1 MDARQALPAGGAHE
15 VEIRAATVVVVDRLR
30 DLLNARTDGSGGS
43 GSSSFTAVE
52 CDWLLWQ
59 LGERAKDAIAP
70 HHRVD
75 TIFY

>member
-1 MDARQALPAGGAHE
+1 MDARQALPACGAHE

-30 DLLNARTDGSGGS
+30 DLLNARIGAGG
-43 GSSSFTAVE
+43 GSSFTAVE